1 MWRSSSPPRRRRDTG
16 ARARVRACC
25 PVCEASCMCAGFIPG
40 WIHLLPF
47 LATQLR
53 PTRDTWAPHDHD
65 TRARVC
71 DAKKGGLGHD
81 ERWERLPELR
91 APGPWGMWSGFE
103 QPAEAEAWPQQQLK
117 PKAQ

>member
-1 MWRSSSPPRRRRDTG
+1 M
-16 ARARVRACC
+16 
-25 PVCEASCMCAGFIPG
+25 CEACLVRRVLHAGFIPG

-65 TRARVC
+65 TRAR

-103 QPAEAEAWPQQQLK
+103 QPAEAEAWPPQQLK